1 MKNADWAAQEEIRK
15 TAQAWVEKANA
26 ANVERMQHEFTNQLG
41 PLEEDIRSLDP
52 IWQALADYHKK
63 TPTVSSMVPLGRRG
77 MYNGQTGHE
86 SLRQFYGDQQ

>member
-41 PLEEDIRSLDP
+41 PLEKDILRSPDS
-52 IWQALADYHKK
+52 IWQAFEATKSH
-63 TPTVSSMVPLGRRG
+63 
-77 MYNGQTGHE
+77 
-86 SLRQFYGDQQ
+86 